1 MRLIEEVFDMLK
13 KIAKASALV
22 AGLIGALSIV
32 SCSNTSHA
40 QSGAGIPVIILGEDS
55 DRRSI
60 PRDSDIFRR
69 VINELKSQMSRYNF
83 YIIDEEMLAVELG
96 WKIRKRRPK
105 TELIQVTDL
114 ANKSTNM
121 AYHSKAMVTFKIVA
135 LQKDMGFAKK
145 AFVRIS
151 GEIYDSQARRFVNSY
166 EVPRLEFPIQT
177 ELIEDVGDRAREIA
191 ASLGDA
197 LRKQLAF
204 VARGSATA
212 TPGAASGAQGGGM
225 AVTYN
230 FVFRNFSTREVMEM
244 TGVME
249 DEFAGFQRAQAP
261 QGDSAVFRYGYVSTA
276 KANKL
281 YRWLNVLIS
290 DMGMS
295 PDRDVKITMR
305 GTTFEMNKM
314 FDAPAPSG
322 GVPKKCKYC

>member
-1 MRLIEEVFDMLK
+1 MISR
-13 KIAKASALV
+13 IAKVFPSII
-22 AGLIGALSIV
+22 AGMIGAMFIV
-32 SCSNTSHA
+32 SCSSTSQA

-55 DRRSI
+55 DKRSI

-69 VINELKSQMSRYNF
+69 VINQLKSQMSRYNF

-96 WKIRKRRPK
+96 WKVRKRRPK
-105 TELIQVTDL
+105 TELIQVVDL
-114 ANKSTNM
+114 ANKSNNM

-151 GEIYDSQARRFVNSY
+151 GEIYDSQARRFINSY

-177 ELIEDVGDRAREIA
+177 ELIEDVGDKARDIA

-204 VARGSATA
+204 VARGSATS
-212 TPGAASGAQGGGM
+212 TPGASSGSQGGGM

-249 DEFAGFQRAQAP
+249 DSFGGFQRAQPP

-276 KANKL
+276 QANKL
-281 YRWLNVLIS
+281 FRWMNVLIS

-305 GTTFEMNKM
+305 GTTFELNKM
-314 FDAPAPSG
+314 FDSPAPST
-322 GVPKKCKYC
+322 GVPKACKFGKC